1 MSHPMVVLPSNG
13 NRHPHGI
20 KREHDHD
27 HVYEVIP
34 KNTNGSTSD
43 THTHRHKKKKNHH
56 HQHQN
61 TQQNGE
67 GEKKKKQKQKSKLN
81 SHESQRKE
89 DTLMSGGLG
98 EISAE
103 LGEPIL
109 PPARNSQH
117 LTPTMPKTMKEKHG
131 NANGNASEGKK
142 KKSKSKGPKT
152 VHFEGLSNGHAE
164 NGGEKSET
172 ERAKMNGDLAQRRTS
187 ILPVRS
193 HLPILP
199 LTSSPI
205 LPPTRPRSYSS
216 NGQTPILPP
225 ASPSRL
231 NLLRVSPIYSTPI
244 LPPTSPFRK
253 RRGSTGNTFSH
264 PPPTFLVEYPPSQT
278 TLPPSTKS
286 AEPKRKD
293 DDWEFNTGKIR
304 AMVGNPMEKDAQREE
319 NIAFSS
325 NYIRSPMRQSQGINV
340 AGVNFNTYHL
350 KNRETFVLKDKS
362 NGLQVC
368 SVAQGSIWVSLG
380 TEKFRI
386 SKGGMWRVRE
396 GEKCSVKNQ
405 DGHECILHMTSI
417 PSASA
422 LI

>member
-13 NRHPHGI
+13 SRHLHGI

-27 HVYEVIP
+27 HVYEAIP
-34 KNTNGSTSD
+34 KNTNGSTTD
-43 THTHRHKKKKNHH
+43 THTHQHKKKKNHH
-56 HQHQN
+56 HQHRDA
-61 TQQNGE
+61 QQNGE
-67 GEKKKKQKQKSKLN
+67 GEKKKRQRSKRN
-81 SHESQRKE
+81 SRESQEEE

-98 EISAE
+98 ETSAE

-109 PPARNSQH
+109 PPARDSHQS
-117 LTPTMPKTMKEKHG
+117 TPTMHKAMREKHR
-131 NANGNASEGKK
+131 NASESKK
-142 KKSKSKGPKT
+142 KKSKSKGPKA
-152 VHFEGLSNGHAE
+152 VHFEGLSNGHTQ
-164 NGGEKSET
+164 NGGEKAEA
-172 ERAKMNGDLAQRRTS
+172 EGAKMNGDPAQRRTS

-193 HLPILP
+193 HIPILP
-199 LTSSPI
+199 QTSSPI
-205 LPPTRPRSYSS
+205 LPPIRPRRYSS

-231 NLLRVSPIYSTPI
+231 NLLRVSPIASTPI

-253 RRGSTGNTFSH
+253 RRRSTGNAFSQ
-264 PPPTFLVEYPPSQT
+264 PPPTFSVESPSLQAS
-278 TLPPSTKS
+278 LPASSES

-293 DDWEFNTGKIR
+293 DDWEFSTGKIR

-340 AGVNFNTYHL
+340 AGVNFNTIYL
-350 KNRETFVLKDKS
+350 KSRETIVLKDKN

-405 DGHECILHMTSI
+405 DSQECILHMTSI

>member
-1 MSHPMVVLPSNG
+1 MVVLPSNK

-27 HVYEVIP
+27 HVYEAIP
-34 KNTNGSTSD
+34 RNANGGTPD
-43 THTHRHKKKKNHH
+43 THTHQHKKKKNHH

-61 TQQNGE
+61 AQQNGE
-67 GEKKKKQKQKSKLN
+67 GEKKKKQKSKHN

-117 LTPTMPKTMKEKHG
+117 STPTMPKAMKEKLE
-131 NANGNASEGKK
+131 NASESKK
-142 KKSKSKGPKT
+142 KKSKSKGPKA
-152 VHFEGLSNGHAE
+152 VHFEGLSNGHTQ
-164 NGGEKSET
+164 NGGEKAET
-172 ERAKMNGDLAQRRTS
+172 EGVKMNGDSAQRRTS

-216 NGQTPILPP
+216 NGQAPILPP

-231 NLLRVSPIYSTPI
+231 NLLRVSPISSTPI

-253 RRGSTGNTFSH
+253 RRGSTGNTFSQ
-264 PPPTFLVEYPPSQT
+264 PPPTFSVEYPPLQT
-278 TLPPSTKS
+278 TLPASTKS
-286 AEPKRKD
+286 AELKRKD

-319 NIAFSS
+319 SKLNYQNPTFNI
-325 NYIRSPMRQSQGINV
+325 
-340 AGVNFNTYHL
+340 
-350 KNRETFVLKDKS
+350 
-362 NGLQVC
+362 C
-368 SVAQGSIWVSLG
+368 
-380 TEKFRI
+380 
-386 SKGGMWRVRE
+386 
-396 GEKCSVKNQ
+396 
-405 DGHECILHMTSI
+405 
-417 PSASA
+417 
-422 LI
+422 

>member
-1 MSHPMVVLPSNG
+1 MVVLPSNG
-13 NRHPHGI
+13 SRHLHGI
-20 KREHDHD
+20 KRKHDHG
-27 HVYEVIP
+27 HVHEAIP
-34 KNTNGSTSD
+34 KNTNGSTTD
-43 THTHRHKKKKNHH
+43 IPTHQHKKKKKKKKNHH
-56 HQHQN
+56 HQHQDA
-61 TQQNGE
+61 QQNGE
-67 GEKKKKQKQKSKLN
+67 GEKKKKQKQKSKHN
-81 SHESQRKE
+81 SHELQRKE

-109 PPARNSQH
+109 PPARNSKQSIA
-117 LTPTMPKTMKEKHG
+117 TMPKAMKEKHG
-131 NANGNASEGKK
+131 NASESKK
-142 KKSKSKGPKT
+142 KKSKSKSLKA
-152 VHFEGLSNGHAE
+152 VHFEGLSNGHTQSSGE
-164 NGGEKSET
+164 NAET
-172 ERAKMNGDLAQRRTS
+172 EGVRMNGDSAQRMTS

-193 HLPILP
+193 HTPILP

-205 LPPTRPRSYSS
+205 LPPTRPRGYSS

-231 NLLRVSPIYSTPI
+231 NLLRVSPIASTPI

-253 RRGSTGNTFSH
+253 RRGSTGNAFSQ
-264 PPPTFLVEYPPSQT
+264 PPPTFSVESPFLQAS
-278 TLPPSTKS
+278 LPASSKS
-286 AEPKRKD
+286 AEHKRKD

-304 AMVGNPMEKDAQREE
+304 AIVGNPMEKDAQREE

-325 NYIRSPMRQSQGINV
+325 DYIRSPMRQSQGINV
-340 AGVNFNTYHL
+340 AGVNFNIVHL
-350 KNRETFVLKDKS
+350 KNRGTIVLKDKNS
-362 NGLQVC
+362 GLQVC
-368 SVAQGSIWVSLG
+368 SVAQGSIWVSLA

-396 GEKCSVKNQ
+396 GEKCSVKSQ

-422 LI
+422 SI